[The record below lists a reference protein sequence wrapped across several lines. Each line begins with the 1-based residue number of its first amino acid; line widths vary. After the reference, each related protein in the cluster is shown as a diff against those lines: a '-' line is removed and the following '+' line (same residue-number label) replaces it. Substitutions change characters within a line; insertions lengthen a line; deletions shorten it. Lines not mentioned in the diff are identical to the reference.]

1 MVSTRG
7 VIAGTILTL
16 WALYTGAE
24 RPRRGQWRAAALIGF
39 LILTCGAGAGTY
51 GQLTVASGVAGVLSA
66 LLPLFAACIGYI
78 LFREKLPRPATV
90 GLVVGFAGVGILLR
104 PGSGF
109 DVLGVGVI
117 VLGQLA
123 WALGAELAPRA
134 GLPDDPRLAA
144 GLELLAGGAALFV
157 VAMIFGDVA
166 RLHLAEVPRFSWLGF
181 GWFILIAIVGFTAFG
196 FLTKAVA
203 PAIAT
208 TFSYVNPLVAILLGW
223 LLYGEPITMRMAV
236 ATATIV
242 IGVCLIVSTKPAAP
256 GKVRHPFTSG
266 HGHRPLLPQALT
278 LRPVDL
284 RTR

>member
-1 MVSTRG
+1 
-7 VIAGTILTL
+7 
-16 WALYTGAE
+16 
-24 RPRRGQWRAAALIGF
+24 
-39 LILTCGAGAGTY
+39 
-51 GQLTVASGVAGVLSA
+51 
-66 LLPLFAACIGYI
+66 
-78 LFREKLPRPATV
+78 
-90 GLVVGFAGVGILLR
+90 
-104 PGSGF
+104 
-109 DVLGVGVI
+109 
-117 VLGQLA
+117 
-123 WALGAELAPRA
+123 
-134 GLPDDPRLAA
+134 
-144 GLELLAGGAALFV
+144 
-157 VAMIFGDVA
+157 
-166 RLHLAEVPRFSWLGF
+166 
-181 GWFILIAIVGFTAFG
+181 
-196 FLTKAVA
+196 VA

>member
-78 LFREKLPRPATV
+78 LFREKLARPATV
-90 GLVVGFAGVGILLR
+90 GLVIGFAGVGILLR

-109 DVLGVGVI
+109 DLLGVGVI

-123 WALGAELAPRA
+123 WALGAELPSRR
-134 GLPDDPRLAA
+134 P
-144 GLELLAGGAALFV
+144 
-157 VAMIFGDVA
+157 A
-166 RLHLAEVPRFSWLGF
+166 R
-181 GWFILIAIVGFTAFG
+181 
-196 FLTKAVA
+196 
-203 PAIAT
+203 
-208 TFSYVNPLVAILLGW
+208 
-223 LLYGEPITMRMAV
+223 
-236 ATATIV
+236 
-242 IGVCLIVSTKPAAP
+242 
-256 GKVRHPFTSG
+256 
-266 HGHRPLLPQALT
+266 
-278 LRPVDL
+278 
-284 RTR
+284 